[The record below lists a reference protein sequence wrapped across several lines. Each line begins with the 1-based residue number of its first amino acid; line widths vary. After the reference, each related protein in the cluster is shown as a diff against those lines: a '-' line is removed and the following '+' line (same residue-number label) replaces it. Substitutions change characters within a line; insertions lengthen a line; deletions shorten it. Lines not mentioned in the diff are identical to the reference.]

1 MPSLRSAWPALAVCL
16 LLLLAVGVPGA
27 AARQHE
33 SISQLRKQAKQA
45 RSQLQRAN
53 RQYVRHRAELK
64 KAIKQL
70 HTTQRQLRKANGTLS
85 RIRVPLARMA
95 NAQYEN
101 PTSSLSGLMGSNSP
115 EADIRAATDIYELTS
130 RQATLVTRATHLR
143 NTKADLVKS
152 ANRLV
157 SHIRSGQHSLK
168 QEVHKLRGT
177 TRTTVHT
184 LVRQASSVGVSS
196 GLDPG
201 YGATCNPGIARAA
214 ARFPNGLIP
223 VSYLCRLPQHGFM
236 LRPDAAHTF
245 YRLNAAYKKHF
256 GRKMCVNAAYRGL
269 SDQRRLYALK
279 PPGYAAVPGTS
290 NHGLGL
296 AVDFC
301 GGVQTEGSA
310 EFNWLRANAG
320 RYGWKHP
327 AWAYSSPF
335 EPWHWEYAK
344 GERSTAGTYHE

>member
-1 MPSLRSAWPALAVCL
+1 MPTLRSAWPTLAICL
-16 LLLLAVGVPGA
+16 LLVLAVAVPGA
-27 AARQHE
+27 AARPQG

-53 RQYVRHRAELK
+53 TQYVRHRTELK
-64 KAIKQL
+64 KAIKRL
-70 HTTQRQLRKANGTLS
+70 HSTQRQLRKANGKLS

-101 PTSSLSGLMGSNSP
+101 PTSSLSGLMASNSP
-115 EADIRAATDIYELTS
+115 EADMRAATDVYELTN
-130 RQATLVTRATHLR
+130 RQAILVTRATHLR
-143 NTKADLVKS
+143 NTKAGLVRS

-157 SHIRSGQHSLK
+157 ARIRGGQHKLRR
-168 QEVHKLRGT
+168 EVHKLRRT
-177 TRTTVHT
+177 TRSTVRA
-184 LVRQASSVGVSS
+184 LVRQASSVGVST

-201 YGATCNPGIARAA
+201 YGATCNPGIAKAA

-223 VSYLCRLPQHGFM
+223 VSYLCRLPQRGFM
-236 LRPDAAHTF
+236 LRPDAAHAY
-245 YRLNAAYKKHF
+245 YRLNAAYKRRF
-256 GRKMCVNAAYRGL
+256 GRRMCLRAAYRSL

-296 AVDFC
+296 AADFC

-320 RYGWKHP
+320 RYGWRHP